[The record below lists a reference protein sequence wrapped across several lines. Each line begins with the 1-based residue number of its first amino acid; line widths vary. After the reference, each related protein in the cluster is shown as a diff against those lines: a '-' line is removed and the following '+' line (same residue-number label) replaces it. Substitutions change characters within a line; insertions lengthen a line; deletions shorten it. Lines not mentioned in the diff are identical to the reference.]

1 MSYARWATKDEILNS
16 STKITWGDISK
27 SGIQLMYDDDSMYI
41 DGSEIH
47 NLIIG
52 ATGSGKTQT
61 TVLPQIYLSIMSG
74 ESTIVNDPRGEIYA
88 LTAGL
93 AKEQGFKINV
103 IDFMDPSKGNNFNP
117 LYLPYKLYKEG
128 NIDAA
133 IEMLEDVGYYIVCD
147 SHKTDADPFWET
159 SATNLF
165 TGLALYLFEKA
176 RNADEVNLNSIV
188 NMGNNIEEVSKEIQ
202 SMDKNSLIYTTLAA
216 IINAP
221 GETKGSIISVFQ
233 QKAGLITSRET
244 ISKLICNNNIDLENV
259 KDKTITYIIA
269 NGRCSDL
276 IVPMLLNEVCKISD
290 INKDKKKL
298 NIILDEFNTY
308 KPIRNFNN
316 ILTVSRSINIR
327 FNIYIQSILELEYVY
342 GKKEAGFIRMCFANI
357 IYLLAN
363 DAETLEFISSSCG
376 RASESQMLVTKEDLK
391 ILRPFE
397 AIILKNRM
405 YPIKTKLLP
414 YFELKIETIAP
425 PEIPNLEYTNVVIF
439 K

>member
-1 MSYARWATKDEILNS
+1 
-16 STKITWGDISK
+16 
-27 SGIQLMYDDDSMYI
+27 
-41 DGSEIH
+41 
-47 NLIIG
+47 
-52 ATGSGKTQT
+52 
-61 TVLPQIYLSIMSG
+61 
-74 ESTIVNDPRGEIYA
+74 
-88 LTAGL
+88 
-93 AKEQGFKINV
+93 
-103 IDFMDPSKGNNFNP
+103 
-117 LYLPYKLYKEG
+117 
-128 NIDAA
+128 
-133 IEMLEDVGYYIVCD
+133 
-147 SHKTDADPFWET
+147 
-159 SATNLF
+159 
-165 TGLALYLFEKA
+165 
-176 RNADEVNLNSIV
+176 
-188 NMGNNIEEVSKEIQ
+188 
-202 SMDKNSLIYTTLAA
+202 
-216 IINAP
+216 
-221 GETKGSIISVFQ
+221 
-233 QKAGLITSRET
+233 
-244 ISKLICNNNIDLENV
+244 
-259 KDKTITYIIA
+259 
-269 NGRCSDL
+269 
-276 IVPMLLNEVCKISD
+276 MLLNEVCKISD

-363 DAETLEFISSSCG
+363 DAETLEFISTSCG